1 MESEELSAYPGD
13 DMDSRREGG
22 MGEDIGESSQISPS
36 QTTPGGRMATRS
48 GRMADDM
55 EGEDHDAADGEEDGE
70 EYEHTRTE
78 NLRNFMEQ
86 AQPARGMLDSQGVSQ
101 KGANSSTAG
110 AGQRRIAAGGQ
121 DQGAD
126 VGTQSA
132 SNGPG
137 TPGAGRQSQEGT
149 GRQEKEGGETEP
161 TRAEPLPPS
170 QDLQSRG
177 HNNYAGLQRDG
188 IISSA

>member
-1 MESEELSAYPGD
+1 MESEELSDYPGD
-13 DMDSRREGG
+13 DMDSRREG
-22 MGEDIGESSQISPS
+22 MGEDMGESSQISPS
-36 QTTPGGRMATRS
+36 QTTPRGRMGRG

-86 AQPARGMLDSQGVSQ
+86 AQPARAMLDSQGVSQ

-110 AGQRRIAAGGQ
+110 PGQRRITGGGK
-121 DQGAD
+121 DQGND
-126 VGTQSA
+126 IGRQSA
-132 SNGPG
+132 SNGAG
-137 TPGAGRQSQEGT
+137 TPDARRQSQKGSH
-149 GRQEKEGGETEP
+149 EKEGGETEP
-161 TRAEPLPPS
+161 ARVGPLPPS